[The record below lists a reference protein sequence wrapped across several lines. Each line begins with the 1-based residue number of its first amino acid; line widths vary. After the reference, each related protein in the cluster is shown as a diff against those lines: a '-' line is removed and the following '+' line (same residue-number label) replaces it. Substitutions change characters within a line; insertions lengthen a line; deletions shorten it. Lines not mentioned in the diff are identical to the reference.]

1 MQRPKSIKI
10 QRVVSRT
17 NGTLV
22 TVKHSVSQPKP
33 APDLFLYAA
42 EQLGLS
48 PSQCLVVEDA
58 QAGVE
63 AAIAAG
69 MLAVGLGP
77 VERVGKAH
85 IVLPSLADIRWQDLH
100 SQITNEKAEL
110 VEAVA

>member
-1 MQRPKSIKI
+1 MGSSSKNAE
-10 QRVVSRT
+10 VVVQKL
-17 NGTLV
+17 GIAELLDDV
-22 TVKHSVSQPKP
+22 ADGYSVSQPKP

-48 PSQCLVVEDA
+48 PSLCLVVEDA

-85 IVLPSLADIRWQDLH
+85 IVLPSLADIRW
-100 SQITNEKAEL
+100 
-110 VEAVA
+110 